1 MQRLNSFIKKSIV
14 GGFLVILPTVIIFL
28 AFRWAFNTVTDFIHP
43 ITAPI
48 AENSSAP
55 EYAVDLLV
63 IAMILLGCFI
73 VGNIVTT
80 GAGKWLHSRFDTLL
94 SKLAPGYNLVREVTH
109 QILGDKND
117 SPFSRG
123 EVALIKLFGND
134 TPTEVTGIVTS
145 RHSDGGFTV
154 FIPTGPNPTSG
165 MIYHLPADQ
174 VKLMPS
180 VKVEAAFKTIIACG
194 AGSGELFANSINI
207 NQR

>member
-1 MQRLNSFIKKSIV
+1 MQRLNSFIKKSVV

-48 AENSSAP
+48 AKNSGAP

-80 GAGKWLHSRFDTLL
+80 GAGKWLHSRFDTVL

-109 QILGDKND
+109 QILGNKED
-117 SPFSRG
+117 SPFTRG
-123 EVALIKLFGND
+123 EVALIKLFGKD
-134 TPTEVTGIVTS
+134 IPTKVTGIVTS
-145 RHSDGGFTV
+145 HHSHGGFTV

-174 VKLMPS
+174 VQILPN
-180 VKVEAAFKTIIACG
+180 VKVDAAFKTIIACG
-194 AGSGELFANSINI
+194 AGSGELFADNI
-207 NQR
+207 KVSQN